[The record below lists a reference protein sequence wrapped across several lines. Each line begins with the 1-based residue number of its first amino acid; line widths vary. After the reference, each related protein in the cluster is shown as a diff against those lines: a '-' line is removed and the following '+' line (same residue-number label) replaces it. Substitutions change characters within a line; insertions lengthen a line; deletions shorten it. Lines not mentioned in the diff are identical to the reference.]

1 MPALSFNLRKRS
13 SFPGQASSWLA
24 LLGMLCI
31 ALVLVSGVAQV
42 AHSHASGQ
50 PDHDCSLCASAHHV
64 IQIVASVQLDQ
75 AVRAVTAVA
84 VGPASAVPKR
94 QFFFKLS
101 CRPPPADPAFA

>member
-1 MPALSFNLRKRS
+1 MPVLSAQLRKR
-13 SFPGQASSWLA
+13 SSWLA

-42 AHSHASGQ
+42 AHSHPSGQ

-64 IQIVASVQLDQ
+64 IQIVAAVKLVQ
-75 AVRAVTAVA
+75 ASRPVAAIAVA
-84 VGPASAVPKR
+84 PPTAIPTR